1 MGDYIHARLH
11 TAGRRDLTMATSYDV
26 AGIGNALVDVVTHVE
41 DGFLAEQQL
50 AKGTMKLVETTT
62 ADFLYGKLPPGIE
75 MSGGSCAN
83 TMAAIASLGGNG
95 AYIGKVKDDY
105 FGQVFRHDMNSIGV
119 HFSNEASK
127 DGPSTGRCLVLVS
140 PDAQRTMC
148 TDLGAAS
155 TLGVA
160 DLNPGVIQNSRV
172 TYLEGYLFDRPEAQR
187 AFIRAAEYAHDSGHK
202 VSITLS
208 DPFCVDR
215 HRDAFRALV
224 AAHIDILFANEE
236 EIMSLYQ
243 VSVFDDAIQMLHKS
257 GHVDIACL
265 TRSAK
270 GSVIIHG
277 DEVHVID
284 ADRIR
289 EVVDTTGAG
298 DAYAAGF
305 LYGYTQDLDL
315 GTCGRIAAIA
325 AGEVISHNGARPE
338 RDLAE
343 LVAEKLGSL
352 PVRRKG

>member
-1 MGDYIHARLH
+1 
-11 TAGRRDLTMATSYDV
+11 MAAAFDV

-41 DGFLAEQQL
+41 DGFLVEQQL
-50 AKGTMKLVETTT
+50 DKGIMKLVDSGT

-83 TMAAIASLGGNG
+83 TMAALASLGGKG

-105 FGQVFRHDMNSIGV
+105 FGKVFRHDMNSIGV
-119 HFSNEASK
+119 QFSNVPGQG
-127 DGPSTGRCLVLVS
+127 GPATGRCLVLVS

-155 TLGVA
+155 TLGVS

-172 TYLEGYLFDRPEAQR
+172 TYMEGYLFDRPEAQR
-187 AFIRAAEYAHDSGHK
+187 AFVRAAEYAHDSGHK

-215 HRDAFRALV
+215 HRDAFRELV
-224 AAHIDILFANEE
+224 AEHIDILFANEE

-243 VSVFDDAIQMLHKS
+243 VTVFDDAIQKLHTQ

-265 TRSAK
+265 TRSEK

-284 ADRIR
+284 AEPLR

-305 LYGYTQDLDL
+305 LYGYTQGL
-315 GTCGRIAAIA
+315 GLGLCGRIASIA
-325 AGEVISHNGARPE
+325 AAEVISHNGARPE
-338 RDLAE
+338 HNLAE
-343 LVAEKLGSL
+343 LVKQNLGSL
-352 PVRRKG
+352 PIPPRE